1 MYKQCFSCTNMG
13 CCVGKQNAAL
23 LDIGTSD
30 NYCELDSPYPLVAPD
45 ETESYY
51 GQSDCV
57 I

>member
-1 MYKQCFSCTNMG
+1 MYKQCFSCINMG
-13 CCVGKQNAAL
+13 CCVGKQNTAL